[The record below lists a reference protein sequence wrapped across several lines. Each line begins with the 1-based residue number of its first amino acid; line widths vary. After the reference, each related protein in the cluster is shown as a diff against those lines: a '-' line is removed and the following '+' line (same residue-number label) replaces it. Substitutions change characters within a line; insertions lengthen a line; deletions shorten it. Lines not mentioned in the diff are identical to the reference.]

1 VGRTQGLRSTGRL
14 AANLR
19 FARARFEEGGT
30 RLVLRCGLAK
40 AARLTRVPRSRRAL
54 RSTVLDAEDLAA
66 VFDAEWYSHRY
77 GLAPADRGAGAVGH
91 FQRIGRRHGLSANPE
106 AHDVA
111 PEGTSP
117 LHGALAETVYD
128 DFDAAWYVTQY
139 PEVGILT
146 AQGATVSPLWHY
158 LTEGAHEGNSP
169 NAWFDEQWYLR
180 TNVDVALSKSMGG
193 VPSGF
198 AHFQQFGREERRAPS
213 GAAQPSSEL
222 LDGLSNPVGL
232 KRLELIERAL
242 TPFAYRIYPPTGT
255 PRVNFLLPT
264 FDKALM
270 FGGYIAGLNF
280 LNRLLERGTRVRVL
294 ITDDV
299 RANADR
305 LGRQFA
311 GHALGTAVLER
322 AEVVNISRRAEQLD
336 ISTDDRFLA
345 YSMWTARHADLLSRA
360 VGRRFVFFIQEYEP
374 TFHHHDSWHAVGASA
389 YDKPHFAIFND
400 PMLRRYFRD
409 QRLGVFREGE
419 DAGLRNSVV
428 FQHAL
433 SVAGAP
439 TAAELSRSDESRRLL
454 LYGRPEA
461 HAARNL
467 FEVAVTG
474 LRQAVANDVFDDDW
488 VFDGVGSL
496 RTEATL
502 RLGRGKVLNLTT
514 RLPLGDYV
522 SSLRGY
528 DVGLSLQYAPHPGVV
543 HFEMAACGMAVVT
556 NTFSNRSAAD
566 LREISANLLGVE
578 PTPDGVAA
586 GLADAVARADD
597 LEARAKSAVGPWVN
611 DWAESFNDDVMSAVD
626 RELGL
631 V

>member
-1 VGRTQGLRSTGRL
+1 MNTGEGRVR
-14 AANLR
+14 ANLR
-19 FARARFEEGGT
+19 FARARLDEGGP
-30 RLVLRCGLAK
+30 RLALRRGLAK
-40 AARLTRVPRSRRAL
+40 ALRLSGLSGRRSRKARA
-54 RSTVLDAEDLAA
+54 VVPDAAGVAES
-66 VFDAEWYSHRY
+66 FDPEWYSHRY
-77 GLAPADRGAGAVGH
+77 GLAPADSGPAALQHYLRTG
-91 FQRIGRRHGLSANPE
+91 QRHGLSINAE
-106 AHDVA
+106 AHAAADQDA
-111 PEGTSP
+111 SP
-117 LHGALAETVYD
+117 LHGTLADLLHDE
-128 DFDAAWYVTQY
+128 FDAAWYVATY
-139 PEVGILT
+139 PEVGILC
-146 AQGATVSPLWHY
+146 ARGATVSPLWHY
-158 LTEGAHEGNSP
+158 LTEGAQAGNSP
-169 NAWFDEQWYLR
+169 NSWFDESWYLR
-180 TNVDVALSKSMGG
+180 TNVDVALARSMGG

-198 AHFQQFGREERRAPS
+198 AHFVQFGRDERRAPS
-213 GAAQPSSEL
+213 SAAQPTGEL

-232 KRLELIERAL
+232 KRLEVIERAL
-242 TPFAYRIYPPTGT
+242 SPFAYRVYPAAGS
-255 PRVNFLLPT
+255 PRINFLLPT
-264 FDKALM
+264 FDKDLV

-280 LNRLLERGTRVRVL
+280 LSQLLDRGHRVRVL

-299 RANADR
+299 RASADR
-305 LGRQFA
+305 LRRQFQ
-311 GHALGTAVLER
+311 GHDLGTAVLDR
-322 AEVVNISRRAEQLD
+322 AEVVNISRRSELLD

-345 YSMWTARHADLLSRA
+345 YSMWTARHADVLAQA

-409 QRLGVFREGE
+409 QRLGVFRDGE
-419 DAGLRNSVV
+419 EDGLHNSVV

-433 SVAGAP
+433 SVSGAP
-439 TAAELSRSDESRRLL
+439 TAAELSRSTDRRRLL

-474 LRQAVANDVFDDDW
+474 LRQAAANGVFDGDW
-488 VFDGVGSL
+488 DFDGVGSL

-502 RLGRGKVLNLTT
+502 RLGRGKVLNLTQ

-566 LREISANLLGVE
+566 LREISANLLGVD
-578 PTPDGVAA
+578 PTPEGVAA
-586 GLADAVARADD
+586 GLADAVARAKDV
-597 LEARAKSAVGPWVN
+597 EARAKAAAGPWVN
-611 DWAESFNDDVMSAVD
+611 DWAESFNDDVMLAVE